1 MKSIIRVK
9 YSDAMDGAKQC
20 VKQHKNSAIDCIK
33 WQIKPHKRM
42 CIKPH
47 KYNHALPAPSGRAW
61 LRATNFR
68 FLSRNFR
75 FYFRMCFMRKFQRKK
90 LNIYAG

>member
-1 MKSIIRVK
+1 
-9 YSDAMDGAKQC
+9 MDGAKQC
-20 VKQHKNSAIDCIK
+20 VKQHKNSTIDCIK
-33 WQIKPHKRM
+33 WQIEPQKRM

-68 FLSRNFR
+68 FSFPEFPVLFPDVLHEEVSTGKGE
-75 FYFRMCFMRKFQRKK
+75 YLCG
-90 LNIYAG
+90 IDEY

>member
-1 MKSIIRVK
+1 
-9 YSDAMDGAKQC
+9 MDGAKQC
-20 VKQHKNSAIDCIK
+20 VRQHKNSAIDCIK
-33 WQIKPHKRM
+33 WQIEPHKRM

-68 FLSRNFR
+68 FSSGNFR
-75 FYFRMCFMRKFQRKK
+75 FYFRMCFMKKFQRKK
-90 LNIYAG
+90 LNIYAKEMNIKQFRYR